1 MENTVAGNL
10 VIPQKKPTTAA
21 IITARKIPPLT
32 FRPVKTAI
40 KITPKIATK
49 LDGDCKSPML
59 ISVAGLLTTRPAL
72 LKPIRAINRPMP
84 AVTASLMVCGIA
96 LNKYSFS
103 GVTAMSKNTNPLQAA
118 PSKQKQN
125 YAPFELRWCT
135 QRMH

>member
-10 VIPQKKPTTAA
+10 VIPQKKPTIAA
-21 IITARKIPPLT
+21 IITARKIPPLI

-84 AVTASLMVCGIA
+84 AVTASLIVCGIA
-96 LNKYSFS
+96 LNKYSFN
-103 GVTAMSKNTNPLQAA
+103 GVTAMNKKTNPATSCAVKAKAKLC
-118 PSKQKQN
+118 PI
-125 YAPFELRWCT
+125 
-135 QRMH
+135 